1 MPMGRPLSLFRCIET
16 LAESNPIG
24 WLAYLWELQLLLL
37 FFLWEFLHWRPF
49 KISNVFTYWDV
60 LPDVVY
66 LFCEQHFIVIIF
78 HYTIVD
84 SISDVFICKQHFLVL
99 MFLYA
104 KVDVLPD
111 GVCLCIYLFCKQHC
125 IVQIFSLYY
134 VWSFTIYFFI
144 YLLPAVLIFL
154 YTVWCICFTRCF
166 IIIRF
171 VA

>member
-1 MPMGRPLSLFRCIET
+1 MAGLHTYGSC
-16 LAESNPIG
+16 SCCCC
-24 WLAYLWELQLLLL
+24 
-37 FFLWEFLHWRPF
+37 FFLWKFLHWRPF

-111 GVCLCIYLFCKQHC
+111 GVCLCIYLFCKQHF

-134 VWSFTIYFFI
+134 VWSFTIFVLI
-144 YLLPAVLIFL
+144 YLFIASSVNISL
-154 YTVWCICFTRCF
+154 YCMMYLFYQMFYYYQVCSIVMSFE
-166 IIIRF
+166 I
-171 VA
+171 